1 MIQGG
6 APSFQNLGAGG
17 MGGTEQGGMS
27 NVQSLLSRTP
37 WGISPWTGN
46 TQMTGRDNS
55 SFREGGSSDGSG
67 QGMWGAGFNF
77 LKNHPLAA
85 MLFGGGPMGMGQLQ
99 AMGVPMAGPRQPSPQ
114 MGAGGVGRQSIPMQS
129 LEGGQGGGGDAL
141 SMLLQGMG
149 QMPGNFYGRTRGR

>member
-1 MIQGG
+1 
-6 APSFQNLGAGG
+6 
-17 MGGTEQGGMS
+17 
-27 NVQSLLSRTP
+27 
-37 WGISPWTGN
+37 
-46 TQMTGRDNS
+46 MTGRDNS

-99 AMGVPMAGPRQPSPQ
+99 QMGVPMAGPRQPSPQ

-129 LEGGQGGGGDAL
+129 LEGGQGGGGGDAL